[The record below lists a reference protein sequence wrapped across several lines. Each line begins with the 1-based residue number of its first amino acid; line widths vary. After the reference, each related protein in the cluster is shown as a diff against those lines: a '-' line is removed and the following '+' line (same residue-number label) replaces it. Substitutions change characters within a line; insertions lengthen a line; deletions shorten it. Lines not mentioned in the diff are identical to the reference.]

1 MAVLDKSNLDSLT
14 TKFESHLNSTVSL
27 QLFTQTNSGLII
39 PNRTCDTCITTQKIL
54 TEISNISNKINL
66 EIIDFYNND
75 NPSTELIIDRIPA
88 IVIGQSGRAIFYGMP
103 SGYEF
108 STLINSI
115 INSSLDS
122 QNLNKDLIEKLEV
135 IQNPIHIKVF
145 VTPSCKYCPKIA
157 ELSLSLALQFDTIK
171 TEIIE
176 IQEYPDLADNYGIS
190 SVPFTVIN
198 DKIQLD
204 GQISSDT
211 LVEAIVKIDDGIRI
225 S

>member
-1 MAVLDKSNLDSLT
+1 M
-14 TKFESHLNSTVSL
+14 
-27 QLFTQTNSGLII
+27 
-39 PNRTCDTCITTQKIL
+39 R
-54 TEISNISNKINL
+54 
-66 EIIDFYNND
+66 
-75 NPSTELIIDRIPA
+75 
-88 IVIGQSGRAIFYGMP
+88 
-103 SGYEF
+103 F

-157 ELSLSLALQFDTIK
+157 ELSLSLAMQFSTIK

-176 IQEYPDLADNYGIS
+176 IQEYPDLANNYGIS
-190 SVPFTVIN
+190 SVPVTVIN

>member
-1 MAVLDKSNLDSLT
+1 MTVLDKSNLDSLT

-27 QLFTQTNSGLII
+27 RLFTQTNSGLII
-39 PNRTCDTCITTQKIL
+39 PSRKCDTCITTQKLL

-75 NPSTELIIDRIPA
+75 NPSTELTIDRIPA
-88 IVIGQSGRAIFYGMP
+88 TVIGQSGRAIFYGMP

-122 QNLNKDLIEKLEV
+122 QNLNEGLIKKLAV

-157 ELSLSLALQFDTIK
+157 ELSLSLAMQFSTIK

-176 IQEYPDLADNYGIS
+176 IQEYPDLANNHGIS
-190 SVPFTVIN
+190 SVPVTIIN

-211 LVEAIVKIDDGIRI
+211 LVEAIVEIDGGIKT

>member
-1 MAVLDKSNLDSLT
+1 MTVLDKSNLDSLI

-27 QLFTQTNSGLII
+27 RLFTQTNSGLII
-39 PNRTCDTCITTQKIL
+39 PSRKCDTCITTQKLL

-75 NPSTELIIDRIPA
+75 NPSTELTIDRIPA
-88 IVIGQSGRAIFYGMP
+88 TVIGQSGRAIFYGMP

-122 QNLNKDLIEKLEV
+122 QNLNEGLIKKLAV

-145 VTPSCKYCPKIA
+145 VTPSCKYCPRIA
-157 ELSLSLALQFDTIK
+157 ELSLSLAMQFSAIK

-176 IQEYPDLADNYGIS
+176 IQEYPDLANNHGIS
-190 SVPFTVIN
+190 SVPVTVIN
-198 DKIQLD
+198 DKIKLD

-211 LVEAIVKIDDGIRI
+211 LVEAIVEIDGGIKT

>member
-27 QLFTQTNSGLII
+27 RLFTQTNSGLII
-39 PNRTCDTCITTQKIL
+39 PSRKCDTCITTQKLL

-75 NPSTELIIDRIPA
+75 NPSTELTIDRIPA
-88 IVIGQSGRAIFYGMP
+88 TVIGQSGRAIFYGMP

-122 QNLNKDLIEKLEV
+122 QNLNEGLIKKLAV

-157 ELSLSLALQFDTIK
+157 ELSLSLAMQFSTIK

-190 SVPFTVIN
+190 SVPVTVIN

-211 LVEAIVKIDDGIRI
+211 LVEAIVEIDGGIKT